1 MRFEVNDIKYVKERL
16 NSLLKD
22 ENVRKMKKF
31 KQHGIV
37 NTYEHCLNVAIM
49 SYILVKKLGIS
60 VNMDELLRG
69 AMLHDFYLYDWH
81 NGRIRYE
88 GIHAFSH
95 PKIALNN
102 AKRCFHLSKKEED
115 IIRNHMFPMTILH
128 CPKSK
133 EAFIV
138 TVADKICASCETL
151 DGGFIKGTT
160 SFLFPKLSKYYS

>member
-1 MRFEVNDIKYVKERL
+1 MYFKLQDKMYVEKRI
-16 NSLLKD
+16 SVLLKN
-22 ENVRKMKKF
+22 ENVQKMKNF

-37 NTYEHCLNVAIM
+37 STYEHCLNVAIM

-102 AKRCFHLSKKEED
+102 AKQCFHLSKKEED

-138 TVADKICASCETL
+138 MVADKICASRETF
-151 DGGFIKGTT
+151 DDGFIKGTT
-160 SFLFPKLSKYYS
+160 SFLFPKLSKYYN